1 MIETFAGITP
11 RIDKNAFVHTQSVLI
26 GDVQIDAHASI
37 WPCAVLRGD
46 MGKIHIGESTSIQ
59 DGSVCHVTEGISNT
73 IIGKRVTVG
82 HRVVLHGCIVEDDCL
97 IGMGAILLDNCVI
110 GTGSLVA
117 AGALVTVGT
126 RIPPNSL
133 VMGSPAKVVRL
144 IGPKERAMI
153 DHGWPA
159 YVELAKKYRC

>member
-11 RIDKNAFVHTQSVLI
+11 RIHEDAFVHSQSVVI
-26 GDVQIDAHASI
+26 GNVQIDANASI

-46 MGKIHIGESTSIQ
+46 MGTIHIGEATSIQ

-73 IIGKRVTVG
+73 LIGKRVTVG

-117 AGALVTVGT
+117 AGSLVTVGT
-126 RIPPNSL
+126 KIPPNSL
-133 VMGSPAKVVRL
+133 VMGSPAKVIRP
-144 IGPKERAMI
+144 IAPRERSMI
-153 DHGWPA
+153 NHGWPV
-159 YVELAKKYRC
+159 YVELAKKYA